1 MSIRSISILSILV
14 LFLTFFIFTK
24 ASFASPFEYI
34 EKLVIKGRI
43 FLTTR
48 GISYIEKQI
57 LKSAK
62 FRKVNGKIVAQRNI
76 FDPYQ
81 RDALGRTN
89 IERMK
94 QGLAPIGYD
103 GKPVELHHLKQE
115 EDGIIVEMLSS
126 EHKKFYK
133 ELHRYKQ
140 NSEINRMEFNKWRV
154 NYWKERA
161 KEFEK

>member
-1 MSIRSISILSILV
+1 MIR
-14 LFLTFFIFTK
+14 IFTLVVF
-24 ASFASPFEYI
+24 SFTLIAFSSPLDSV
-34 EKLVIKGRI
+34 EKLITKVKI
-43 FLTTR
+43 FFVTR

-57 LKSAK
+57 LKSARFK
-62 FRKVNGKIVAQRNI
+62 KVNGRIVAQRNV

-115 EDGIIVEMLSS
+115 EDSIIVEMLSS